1 MADMLDANAL
11 IDQAHKDTGVT
22 SFDCDSYREGLDV
35 FVEDFNDGIAKGLYL
50 DDGIERVR
58 GDCLK
63 YLSDRLKVW
72 GYLQANPELLDRPIE
87 RPVFVMGV
95 PRTGTT
101 LMSNL
106 LAADPARRSPL
117 EWEIDDPIPPVA
129 TSELTTNPRVLAKLE
144 AHRQMLEAHPE
155 AGVIYR
161 SSPIYPHECVWF
173 LAHDFKTLMIESK
186 GILPKYREFIFSA
199 DMTSA
204 YAWHKKFLQA
214 LQHKA
219 PGTWNLKMPSHAL
232 HLEYLI
238 KEYPD
243 ARIIWTHR
251 DPYVATGSLCS
262 IISMSHRMLMGRIDY
277 EWLGEQYPWY
287 CAQHAE
293 RAMDFRD
300 KHGEGRIIDV
310 QYADMTNDPMGTM
323 RKLYAQLGDD
333 FTPEAE
339 AGIQGWVDDNPQN
352 KFGKHGYKLDAYGLS
367 KEKLEPLYERY
378 LARYDVELEGL

>member
-1 MADMLDANAL
+1 M
-11 IDQAHKDTGVT
+11 
-22 SFDCDSYREGLDV
+22 
-35 FVEDFNDGIAKGLYL
+35 
-50 DDGIERVR
+50 
-58 GDCLK
+58 
-63 YLSDRLKVW
+63 
-72 GYLQANPELLDRPIE
+72 
-87 RPVFVMGV
+87 
-95 PRTGTT
+95 
-101 LMSNL
+101 
-106 LAADPARRSPL
+106 
-117 EWEIDDPIPPVA
+117 
-129 TSELTTNPRVLAKLE
+129 LAKLD
-144 AHRQMLEAHPE
+144 AHAAMLEAHPE

-204 YAWHKKFLQA
+204 YAWHRKFLQA

-219 PGTWNLKMPSHAL
+219 PGVWNLKMPSHAL

-243 ARIIWTHR
+243 ARLIWTHR

-277 EWLGEQYPWY
+277 EWLGSQYPWY
-287 CAQHAE
+287 APSTPNA
-293 RAMDFRD
+293 RWTSATSTARTA
-300 KHGEGRIIDV
+300 IIDV
-310 QYADMTNDPMGTM
+310 QYADMVGDPVGTT
-323 RKLYAQLGDD
+323 RKLYAALGDEW
-333 FTPEAE
+333 TPEAE

-352 KFGKHGYKLDAYGLS
+352 KFGKHGYKLDQYGLS

-378 LARYDVELEGL
+378 LARYDVALEGL

>member
-1 MADMLDANAL
+1 MAEPLNSDALVA
-11 IDQAHKDTGVT
+11 QAREATGLHD
-22 SFDCDSYREGLDV
+22 FDCDSYREGLDV

-50 DDGIERVR
+50 DDGINRVR
-58 GDCLK
+58 YDCVH
-63 YLSDRLKVW
+63 YLSNRLKVW
-72 GYLQANPELLDRPIE
+72 NYLVQNPELLERPIE
-87 RPVFVMGV
+87 KSVFVLGV

-106 LAADPARRSPL
+106 LAADPNRRSPL
-117 EWEIDDPIPPVA
+117 EWEIDDPIPPVSTA
-129 TSELTTNPRVLAKLE
+129 ELKNNPRVQAKLDAHE
-144 AHRQMLEAHPE
+144 ALLKAHPE

-161 SSPIYPHECVWF
+161 SSPIYPHECVWYM
-173 LAHDFKTLMIESK
+173 AHDFKTLMIESK
-186 GILPKYREFIFSA
+186 GTLPKYREFIFNC
-199 DMTSA
+199 DMASA

-219 PGTWNLKMPSHAL
+219 GGVWNLKMPSHAL
-232 HLEYLI
+232 FLDALV

-243 ARIIWTHR
+243 ARLIMTHR

-277 EWLGEQYPWY
+277 EWLGSQYPWY

-300 KHGEGRIIDV
+300 KHGEDRIIDV
-310 QYADMTNDPMGTM
+310 MYEDMTNDPMGTI
-323 RKLYAQLGDD
+323 RKVYAQLGDEW
-333 FTPEAE
+333 TPEAE
-339 AGIQGWVDDNPQN
+339 AGIQAWVDDNPQN
-352 KFGKHGYKLDAYGLS
+352 KFGKHGYKLEQYGLS

-378 LARYDVELEGL
+378 LARYDIAMEG

>member
-1 MADMLDANAL
+1 MAQPLVAEA
-11 IDQAHKDTGVT
+11 IVEQAHKNTGVDA
-22 SFDCDSYREGLDV
+22 FDCDSWREGFEI

-50 DDGIERVR
+50 DTGIERVR
-58 GDCLK
+58 GDCVH
-63 YLSDRLKVW
+63 YLSNRLKVW
-72 GYLQANPELLDRPIE
+72 NYLQQNPELLDRPIE
-87 RPVFVMGV
+87 RPVFVLGI

-101 LMSNL
+101 LLSNL

-117 EWEIDDPIPPVA
+117 EWEIDDPIPPA
-129 TSELTTNPRVLAKLE
+129 TSATLKTDPRALARLE
-144 AHRQMLEAHPE
+144 AERKLLEAHPE

-161 SSPIYPHECVWF
+161 SSAIYPHECVWF

-186 GILPKYREFIFSA
+186 GILPKYREFIFQA

-204 YAWHKKFLQA
+204 YAWHRKFLQA

-219 PGTWNLKMPSHAL
+219 PGVWNLKMPSHAL

-243 ARIIWTHR
+243 ARLIWTHR

-262 IISMSHRMLMGRIDY
+262 IISMSHRMLMGRIDT
-277 EWLGEQYPWY
+277 EWLGSKYPWY
-287 CAQHAE
+287 AAQHAE

-300 KHGEGRIIDV
+300 RHGEDRIIDV
-310 QYADMTNDPMGTM
+310 QYADLVGDPMGTM
-323 RKLYAQLGDD
+323 RRLYTALGDEL
-333 FTPEAE
+333 TPAAE

-352 KFGKHGYKLDAYGLS
+352 KFGKHGYKLDQYGLS

>member
-1 MADMLDANAL
+1 MAEPLNSDALVA
-11 IDQAHKDTGVT
+11 QAREATGLHD
-22 SFDCDSYREGLDV
+22 FDCDSYREGLDV

-50 DDGIERVR
+50 DDGINRVR
-58 GDCLK
+58 YDCVH
-63 YLSDRLKVW
+63 YLSNRLKVW
-72 GYLQANPELLDRPIE
+72 NYLVQNPELLERPIE
-87 RPVFVMGV
+87 KSVFVLGV

-106 LAADPARRSPL
+106 LAADPNRRSPL
-117 EWEIDDPIPPVA
+117 EWEIDDPIPPVSTA
-129 TSELTTNPRVLAKLE
+129 ELKNNPRVQAKLDAHE
-144 AHRQMLEAHPE
+144 ALLKAHPE

-161 SSPIYPHECVWF
+161 SSPIYPHECVWYM
-173 LAHDFKTLMIESK
+173 AHDFKTLMIESK
-186 GILPKYREFIFSA
+186 GILPKYREFIFNC
-199 DMTSA
+199 DMASA

-219 PGTWNLKMPSHAL
+219 GGVWNLKMPSHAL
-232 HLEYLI
+232 FLDALV

-243 ARIIWTHR
+243 ARLIMTHR

-277 EWLGEQYPWY
+277 EWLGSQYPWY

-300 KHGEGRIIDV
+300 KHGEDRIIDV
-310 QYADMTNDPMGTM
+310 MYEDMTNDPMGTI
-323 RKLYAQLGDD
+323 RKVYAQLGDEW
-333 FTPEAE
+333 TPEAE
-339 AGIQGWVDDNPQN
+339 AGIQAWVDDNPQN
-352 KFGKHGYKLDAYGLS
+352 KFGKHGYKLEQYGLS

-378 LARYDVELEGL
+378 LARYDIAMEG

>member
-1 MADMLDANAL
+1 MAEPLNSDALVA
-11 IDQAHKDTGVT
+11 QAREATGLHD
-22 SFDCDSYREGLDV
+22 FDCDSYREGLDV
-35 FVEDFNDGIAKGLYL
+35 FVDDFNDGIAKGLYL
-50 DDGIERVR
+50 DDGINRVR
-58 GDCLK
+58 YDCVH
-63 YLSDRLKVW
+63 YLSNRLKVW
-72 GYLQANPELLDRPIE
+72 NYLVQNPELLERPIE
-87 RPVFVMGV
+87 KPVFVLGV

-106 LAADPARRSPL
+106 LAADPNRRSPL

-129 TSELTTNPRVLAKLE
+129 TAELKNNPRVQAKLDAHE
-144 AHRQMLEAHPE
+144 ALLKAHPE

-161 SSPIYPHECVWF
+161 SSPIYPHECVWYM
-173 LAHDFKTLMIESK
+173 AHDFKTLMIESK
-186 GILPKYREFIFSA
+186 GILPKYREFIFNC

-204 YAWHKKFLQA
+204 YAWHRKFLQA

-219 PGTWNLKMPSHAL
+219 GGIWNLKMPSHAL
-232 HLEYLI
+232 FLDALI

-243 ARIIWTHR
+243 ARLIWTHR

-277 EWLGEQYPWY
+277 EWLGSQYPWY

-300 KHGEGRIIDV
+300 KHGEDRIIDV
-310 QYADMTNDPMGTM
+310 MYEDMTNDPMGTI
-323 RKLYAQLGDD
+323 KKVYAQLGDEW
-333 FTPEAE
+333 TPDAE
-339 AGIQGWVDDNPQN
+339 AGIQAWVDDNPQN
-352 KFGKHGYKLDAYGLS
+352 KFGKHGYKLEQYGLS

-378 LARYDVELEGL
+378 LARYDIAMEG